1 MQAQV
6 SELLTPSKCG
16 RHVFG
21 RYIDG
26 SVSVHNTGTMD
37 VGLVLELCGIA
48 KYRNPNRNGYGG
60 SGDLI
65 IS

>member
-1 MQAQV
+1 M
-6 SELLTPSKCG
+6 LTPSKCG
-16 RHVFG
+16 RQVFG

-37 VGLVLELCGIA
+37 IGLVLELCGIA
-48 KYRNPNRNGYGG
+48 KYRHPSRNGYGG
-60 SGDLI
+60 SGDLV